1 MSAVRRLS
9 VLLALLTDFP
19 AADAYKNDP
28 RNPYREE
35 IAKQEAAAHH

>member
-1 MSAVRRLS
+1 MSAVRTLS
-9 VLLALLTDFP
+9 VPLSLS
-19 AADAYKNDP
+19 ADRPTAEAYKNDP